1 MHLGVVSLKSVF
13 EAMSLAEMMEGGD
26 VERAEPPGAE
36 LWGPVPLR
44 GPEAETD
51 VAAMEREQPGS
62 REDAEEG
69 AALWGK

>member
-1 MHLGVVSLKSVF
+1 MGVVSLKSVF
-13 EAMSLAEMMEGGD
+13 ETMSLAEMMEGRD
-26 VERAEPPGAE
+26 VEREEPAGAE

-44 GPEAETD
+44 GPKAETD
-51 VAAMEREQPGS
+51 AAEMEREQPGS